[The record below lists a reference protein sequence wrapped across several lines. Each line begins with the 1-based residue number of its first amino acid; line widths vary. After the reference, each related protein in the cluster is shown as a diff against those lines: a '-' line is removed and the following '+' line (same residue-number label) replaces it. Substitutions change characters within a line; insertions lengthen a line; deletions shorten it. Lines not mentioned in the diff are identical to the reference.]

1 MNASNMKRI
10 HTVNEK
16 YGVDNVSQL
25 RNIQDKRRY
34 TFDQKRTMLQFDPPH
49 IKHEISGDN
58 LTLYRLNKQ
67 ISDEWLNMYHP
78 LKAPRGNLLCLG
90 LVKDDTIYCLM
101 TFKKCRDKR
110 YNAELSR
117 MWMLPDY
124 YVTGGYSILS
134 EYASKF
140 GLYNIVAYVNL
151 TFENYLE
158 YESIGMT
165 HVRNIQKTRW
175 WIKDSNKITDASRRQ
190 QGILED
196 DLIKDGWLPVYDCGQ
211 AVYEFR

>member
-34 TFDQKRTMLQFDPPH
+34 TFDQKRTMLQFDPPL
-49 IKHEISGDN
+49 IKHEISVDN

-101 TFKKCRDKR
+101 TFK
-110 YNAELSR
+110 NVE
-117 MWMLPDY
+117 
-124 YVTGGYSILS
+124 
-134 EYASKF
+134 
-140 GLYNIVAYVNL
+140 
-151 TFENYLE
+151 
-158 YESIGMT
+158 
-165 HVRNIQKTRW
+165 
-175 WIKDSNKITDASRRQ
+175 IKDTMQNFQECGCFQVTMLK
-190 QGILED
+190 ED
-196 DLIKDGWLPVYDCGQ
+196 IVYYQSMPPNLD
-211 AVYEFR
+211 YTTLLLM